1 MNPSEGLVGV
11 GWLTVSAVL
20 YLVALGVALRCLPW
34 AVLVRERG
42 IQHLLFGAA
51 VVMMLMW
58 TLRAGISPGL
68 SIHFV
73 GMTTLTLIFGW
84 DLAICAG
91 TAALIGLTLMGRESW
106 TEFLPNALCFVVIP
120 TLVSYAIWRL
130 VEWRFPKNFFIYLF
144 LCAFLGG
151 GIAAMSGGMTM
162 GALLWLSDTYP
173 WSKIYHE
180 YVRYLPLI
188 MFPEGLVNGI
198 IMTGMMVF
206 HPDWIR
212 TFDARRYIDE
222 Q

>member
-1 MNPSEGLVGV
+1 MNPGAQLFSGPGPVITGLF
-11 GWLTVSAVL
+11 
-20 YLVALGVALRCLPW
+20 YLAILALALWRLPW
-34 AVLVRERG
+34 GVLVRERN

-51 VVMMLMW
+51 VVLMLMW

-73 GMTTLTLIFGW
+73 GMTTLTLMFGW

-91 TAALIGLTLMGRESW
+91 SAALIGTTLIGREDWSA
-106 TEFLPNALCFVVIP
+106 FGANALCFVVIP
-120 TLVSYAIWRL
+120 ALISYAVLRL
-130 VEWRFPKNFFIYLF
+130 VEWRLPCNFFIYLF
-144 LCAFLGG
+144 LCAFIGG
-151 GIAAMSGGMTM
+151 GIAAVTGGLSM
-162 GALLWLSDTYP
+162 GGLLWLSDIYP

-188 MFPEGLVNGI
+188 MFPEGLLNGI

>member
-1 MNPSEGLVGV
+1 MNPGDELFSGV
-11 GWLTVSAVL
+11 WLGITGFFYIAIL
-20 YLVALGVALRCLPW
+20 ALALWRLPW
-34 AVLVRERG
+34 GVLARERG
-42 IQHLLFGAA
+42 IQHLLFGATVA
-51 VVMMLMW
+51 LMLMW

-73 GMTTLTLIFGW
+73 GMTTLTLMFGW

-91 TAALIGLTLMGRESW
+91 TAALLGMTLIGRESW
-106 TEFLPNALCFVVIP
+106 SAFGANGLCFVVIP
-120 TLVSYAIWRL
+120 ALVSYAVLRL
-130 VEWRFPKNFFIYLF
+130 VEWRLPRNFFVYLF
-144 LCAFLGG
+144 LCAFVGG
-151 GIAAMSGGMTM
+151 GVAAAAGGMTM
-162 GALLWLSDTYP
+162 GSLLWLSDVYP

-188 MFPEGLVNGI
+188 MFPEGLLNGI

-212 TFDARRYIDE
+212 TFDARHYIDE

>member
-1 MNPSEGLVGV
+1 MTANEGLVSGL
-11 GWLTVSAVL
+11 WLGISALL
-20 YLVALGVALRCLPW
+20 YLGIMAVALWRLPW
-34 AVLVRERG
+34 NVLKRERG

-51 VVMMLMW
+51 VVLMLMW
-58 TLRAGISPGL
+58 SLRAGLSPGL
-68 SIHFV
+68 SIHFI
-73 GMTTLTLIFGW
+73 GMTTLTLMFGW

-91 TAALIGLTLMGRESW
+91 SAALIGLTLIGRESW
-106 TEFLPNALCFVVIP
+106 PDLPLNGLCWVVIP
-120 TLVSYAIWRL
+120 SLVSLAVLRI
-130 VEWRFPKNFFIYLF
+130 VEAMLPRNFFVYLF

-151 GIAAMSGGMTM
+151 GLSAAAGGLSM
-162 GALLWLSDTYP
+162 GSLLWLADVYP

-188 MFPEGLVNGI
+188 MFPEGLLNGI

>member
-1 MNPSEGLVGV
+1 MTTTPGV
-11 GWLTVSAVL
+11 VTGPWLWLSAAS
-20 YLVALGVALRCLPW
+20 YLLLLGGALWRLPW
-34 AVLVRERG
+34 AVLARERG

-51 VVMMLMW
+51 VVLTLMW
-58 TLRAGISPGL
+58 LLRAGISPGL

-73 GMTTLTLIFGW
+73 GMTTLTLMFGW

-91 TAALIGLTLMGRESW
+91 SAALVGLTLIGREPW
-106 TEFLPNALCFVVIP
+106 QAFPTDAFCFVALP
-120 TLVSYAIWRL
+120 ALVSVAILRL
-130 VEWRFPKNFFIYLF
+130 VEWRLPRNFFIYLF

-151 GIAAMSGGMTM
+151 GVAAVSGGMTK
-162 GALLWLSDTYP
+162 GVLLWVADVYP

-188 MFPEGLVNGI
+188 LFPEGLLNGI
-198 IMTGMMVF
+198 IMTAMMVF

-212 TFDARRYIDE
+212 TFDARLYIDE

>member
-1 MNPSEGLVGV
+1 MNPGDGLVSG
-11 GWLTVSAVL
+11 GWLLLTGVV
-20 YLVALGVALRCLPW
+20 YLVIMALALWRLPW
-34 AVLVRERG
+34 GVLQRERG

-51 VVMMLMW
+51 VVLMLMW
-58 TLRAGISPGL
+58 SLRAGISPGL

-73 GMTTLTLIFGW
+73 GMTTLTLMFGW

-91 TAALIGLTLMGRESW
+91 TAALVGLSLIGRESW
-106 TEFLPNALCFVVIP
+106 QSFPLNALCFVVIP
-120 TLVSYAIWRL
+120 SLVTLLVLRL
-130 VEWRFPKNFFIYLF
+130 VEWKLPKNFFVYLF

-151 GIAAMSGGMTM
+151 GVAAAAGGMTM
-162 GALLWLSDTYP
+162 GTLLWSADVYP

-188 MFPEGLVNGI
+188 MFPEGLLNGI

-212 TFDARRYIDE
+212 TFDARHYIDE

>member
-1 MNPSEGLVGV
+1 MNLGEGLVGTA
-11 GWLTVSAVL
+11 WLVVAAVL
-20 YLVALGVALRCLPW
+20 YLVAMGLALWRLPW
-34 AVLVRERG
+34 TVLKRERG

-51 VVMMLMW
+51 VVMMALW

-73 GMTTLTLIFGW
+73 GMTTLTLMFGW
-84 DLAICAG
+84 DLAIFAG
-91 TAALIGLTLMGRESW
+91 SAALIGLTLIGREDWSA
-106 TEFLPNALCFVVIP
+106 FPLNALCFVVIP
-120 TLVSYAIWRL
+120 ALVSIGVLRL
-130 VEWRFPKNFFIYLF
+130 VEWRFPKNFFVYLF

-151 GIAAMSGGMTM
+151 GVAAMSGGMSM
-162 GALLWLSDTYP
+162 GTILWLADTYP

-188 MFPEGLVNGI
+188 MFPEGLINGI

-212 TFDARRYIDE
+212 TFDARHYIDE